1 MKRNKERKIMR
12 KIVLCSFVLSSL
24 LQLSGAAQQPQ
35 PALQSPQTEISVEGT
50 AVSSAARAQIERSLR
65 RKLPGDVSRY
75 TVEQIRS
82 AAEAATK
89 EVEAADSGVHPTR
102 GGPATTVS
110 RIKEI
115 HIYLRP
121 W

>member
-1 MKRNKERKIMR
+1 MR

-121 W
+121 WRVVIVHD